1 MIDRIPGGA
10 SLPSDYGA
18 NLNSPALLEQIQ
30 QFLAGNSQILS
41 SLKIEFENKFGSS
54 QPLVKEA
61 FQTVLHSMI
70 DDAVIT
76 VRSFLDS
83 HASEHTMLPREIDH
97 FLAQTSDFL
106 KEGATID
113 MRPSNDSTVYRG
125 SQIEEATQSKAGIIG
140 STGPSASSGGGMSN
154 IMQEIEEMMHPQ
166 QKTVTQPPPSSSLSP
181 TDVNMLSL
189 CSDFFM
195 ATNPQDKMTIFQ
207 ELTQVLQGGAPPTH
221 IWTENEIRTDEQDK
235 NDDLMGT
242 LGN

>member
-10 SLPSDYGA
+10 SLPNDYGA

-30 QFLAGNSQILS
+30 QFLAGHSQILS
-41 SLKIEFENKFGSS
+41 SLKLEFENKFGSS
-54 QPLVKEA
+54 QPIVKEA

-113 MRPSNDSTVYRG
+113 MRPPVNSTVYRG
-125 SQIEEATQSKAGIIG
+125 SEVGDATQSKAGIGG
-140 STGPSASSGGGMSN
+140 SSSISMAN
-154 IMQEIEEMMHPQ
+154 ILKEIEAMEHPS
-166 QKTVTQPPPSSSLSP
+166 QKTSPQASAPAALSP
-181 TDVNMLSL
+181 TVVSMLSL

-195 ATNPQDKMTIFQ
+195 ASNPQDKMTIFQ
-207 ELTQVLQGGAPPTH
+207 ELTQVLQGGTPPTQ
-221 IWTENEIRTDEQDK
+221 IWTQNQIKSDERGR

-242 LGN
+242 LGPTG